1 MTGKKAKQLRKKS
14 KILLVE
20 WLQSIVPDKK
30 EAEKITIKNLNEYLS
45 EDTHI
50 FVNNRSLLSA
60 FSLRWV
66 YKKLKKNP
74 DLTIEELQK
83 NLLI

>member
-1 MTGKKAKQLRKKS
+1 MEDFNQ
-14 KILLVE
+14 
-20 WLQSIVPDKK
+20 
-30 EAEKITIKNLNEYLS
+30 NLNEYLS